1 MKKYRYLFANVFLIF
16 SFVSF
21 GQTKILG
28 FKEANI
34 STQVKLESKFDES
47 LKSNEIGEFIKEFS
61 AQPHHLGS
69 ARDKEIAENILS
81 KFKTWGWDAKIETYD
96 VLFPVPKTRV
106 LEADYPAGYKAVL
119 TEPAFKEDATSGQQ
133 GQLPTYNAWSADGDV
148 KGELVFVNYGLP
160 DDYEKLALMGI
171 DVKGKIVI
179 AKYGHSWRGIKPK
192 VAQEHGAIGC
202 LIYSDPLDDG
212 YAQGDVYPKGAFKNE
227 YGVQRGS
234 IMDMVI
240 YPGDPLTPSVG
251 ATKNAMRLKRKD
263 AANLLKIPVLPISY
277 HDAQPL
283 LTTLSGPVVPADW
296 RGGLPIT
303 YHVGPGKTIVH
314 LKLEFD
320 WKIVPAYDVIAMLKG
335 SEEPDQWVIR
345 GNHHDAW
352 VNGASDPVSGLAALL
367 EEAKGIGDLYKNGW
381 KPKRTLVYC
390 AWDGEEPGLLGST
403 EWVEDHAAELQ
414 DKAVVYINTDANGR
428 GFLNA
433 EGSHALETTVDE
445 VTKNITDPQTKISVY
460 SRARSNNIINASN
473 RKAKQDALAKNG
485 LTLGALGSGSDF
497 SSFLQHVGVPSL
509 DFSFGGEDNGGEYHS
524 IYDSYNDYVHF
535 KDPGFQ
541 YGVALSKT
549 AGHTALRMANADVLP
564 FDYRS
569 LAKTIH
575 GYASELM
582 QLLDDMR
589 ENTALENQF
598 IKDSLYSFAADP
610 QIITKVPEAKETVP
624 YLDFSPLQNALQ
636 NIDNAASKFNEVYSK
651 SLTSSG
657 NAEINKKIYKAE
669 QQLLTKEGLPRRGW
683 YKHTL
688 YAPGAYTGY
697 GVKTMPGIR
706 EAIEQRNWKEAQ
718 EQIVVDAEQINK
730 FSAYL
735 LSIQ

>member
-1 MKKYRYLFANVFLIF
+1 
-16 SFVSF
+16 
-21 GQTKILG
+21 
-28 FKEANI
+28 
-34 STQVKLESKFDES
+34 
-47 LKSNEIGEFIKEFS
+47 
-61 AQPHHLGS
+61 
-69 ARDKEIAENILS
+69 
-81 KFKTWGWDAKIETYD
+81 
-96 VLFPVPKTRV
+96 
-106 LEADYPAGYKAVL
+106 
-119 TEPAFKEDATSGQQ
+119 
-133 GQLPTYNAWSADGDV
+133 
-148 KGELVFVNYGLP
+148 
-160 DDYEKLALMGI
+160 
-171 DVKGKIVI
+171 
-179 AKYGHSWRGIKPK
+179 
-192 VAQEHGAIGC
+192 
-202 LIYSDPLDDG
+202 
-212 YAQGDVYPKGAFKNE
+212 
-227 YGVQRGS
+227 
-234 IMDMVI
+234 
-240 YPGDPLTPSVG
+240 
-251 ATKNAMRLKRKD
+251 
-263 AANLLKIPVLPISY
+263 
-277 HDAQPL
+277 
-283 LTTLSGPVVPADW
+283 
-296 RGGLPIT
+296 
-303 YHVGPGKTIVH
+303 
-314 LKLEFD
+314 
-320 WKIVPAYDVIAMLKG
+320 
-335 SEEPDQWVIR
+335 
-345 GNHHDAW
+345 
-352 VNGASDPVSGLAALL
+352 
-367 EEAKGIGDLYKNGW
+367 
-381 KPKRTLVYC
+381 
-390 AWDGEEPGLLGST
+390 
-403 EWVEDHAAELQ
+403 
-414 DKAVVYINTDANGR
+414 
-428 GFLNA
+428 
-433 EGSHALETTVDE
+433 
-445 VTKNITDPQTKISVY
+445 
-460 SRARSNNIINASN
+460 
-473 RKAKQDALAKNG
+473 
-485 LTLGALGSGSDF
+485 
-497 SSFLQHVGVPSL
+497 
-509 DFSFGGEDNGGEYHS
+509 
-524 IYDSYNDYVHF
+524 VHF